1 MGSQILLY
9 DAQPCDAGA
18 SSRSPPV
25 LWRESSQDPL
35 GICVVIRTCSVTKR
49 VRRRDWTIAVSLG
62 LVSGPKVEEKS
73 AVCQNIDSSDRVF
86 CDCCS
91 GDSPASQKSQASSSK
106 QPLDPRTSAPGSS
119 RTDLTDVSGRLS
131 LVNSFVRLVN

>member
-1 MGSQILLY
+1 MLSHVMRGRPRGLLQSSGGRVDRILL
-9 DAQPCDAGA
+9 A
-18 SSRSPPV
+18 SVLSSVRAVSPKG
-25 LWRESSQDPL
+25 S
-35 GICVVIRTCSVTKR
+35 
-49 VRRRDWTIAVSLG
+49 WTIAVSLG

-73 AVCQNIDSSDRVF
+73 AVCQNIDSSDHVF

-119 RTDLTDVSGRLS
+119 RTDLTDVSARLS